1 MNKTKRGP
9 GQPKKHEQKLVQANF
24 RVLATKR
31 NDFRIK
37 VNSFLKEY
45 QI

>member
-9 GQPKKHEQKLVQANF
+9 GQPKKHDQKLVQANF
-24 RVLATKR
+24 RVLPAKR

-37 VNSFLKEY
+37 VNGFIKEY
-45 QI
+45 QK